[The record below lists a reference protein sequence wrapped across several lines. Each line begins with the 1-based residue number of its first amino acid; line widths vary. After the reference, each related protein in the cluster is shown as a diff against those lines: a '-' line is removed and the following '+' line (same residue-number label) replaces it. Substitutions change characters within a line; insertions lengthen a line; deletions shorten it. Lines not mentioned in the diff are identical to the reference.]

1 MFEIQLLIGIY
12 MPALN
17 LDHERIFLRQ
27 KREIAELFGV
37 ETRNK
42 YQILTM
48 DGTPLG
54 YVAEDGKGIGAFL
67 GRSFLGHWR
76 TFTINIFDTNR
87 ELAYRA
93 LHPFRILFQRLEIT
107 KAQGQRIGALEQRF
121 GIVTKRF
128 DLEDAHGNVIM
139 KMSATLWK
147 PWTFP
152 IYKNGEEVAVV
163 LKKWSGTFSEIFS
176 DRDNFVVEFKDK
188 RLTTTERELIL
199 ASAMFIDLN
208 YFERKA
214 GSK

>member
-1 MFEIQLLIGIY
+1 
-12 MPALN
+12 MPAVN
-17 LDHERIFLRQ
+17 LERDRVFLRQ
-27 KREIAELFGV
+27 RREIAELFGV

-42 YQILTM
+42 YEILTI
-48 DGTPLG
+48 DGAPLG
-54 YVAEDGKGIGAFL
+54 FVAEEGKGFGAFL

-93 LHPFRILFQRLEIT
+93 FHPFRFLFQRLEISR
-107 KAQGQRIGALEQRF
+107 AQGQKIGALEQRF
-121 GIVTKRF
+121 GIIYKKF

-139 KMSATLWK
+139 KMSASFWK

-152 IYKNGEEVAVV
+152 IYKNDRAVALI
-163 LKKWSGTFSEIFS
+163 LKKWSGTFSEIFT
-176 DRDNFVVEFKDK
+176 DRDNFTIEFKDK

-199 ASAMFIDLN
+199 ASAMFVDLN

-214 GSK
+214 SSKG